1 MTAAWVAGS
10 VRARAMA
17 RRRLG
22 AAAARSLAQ
31 SGSLGD
37 AVDQLATTPYG
48 HDVRPG
54 QTLAEAQ
61 RAVAATVLWHFRVL
75 AGWTPWE
82 GTPILRILAAGFEIA
97 DVDDLIRSFRGDPA
111 APPSY
116 QLGALG
122 TSWPQLRSAG
132 SLADLRGRLAVSPW
146 SDPGEDSASA
156 IQVGMRLSW
165 AYRAGGL
172 VPEAWRLGGAG
183 LLVARERFAAHRP
196 LVGSA
201 AAHAEFLLGEWA
213 VRALTLDELV
223 RALPREAAWPLEGVE
238 GPADLWRAES
248 TWWRGVEDAAFRML
262 HGAGFEPARLV
273 GAAAVLASD
282 AWRVR
287 AALEVAARGGRG
299 LEVFDD
305 VA

>member
-31 SGSLGD
+31 APSLAD
-37 AVDQLATTPYG
+37 AVDQLVRTPYG

-61 RAVAATVLWHFRVL
+61 HAVAATVLWHYRVL

-82 GTPILRILAAGFEIA
+82 GTQTLRVLAAGFEIA
-97 DVDDLIRSFRGDPA
+97 NVDELLRSFQGDPTA
-111 APPSY
+111 SPY
-116 QLGALG
+116 QLGALS
-122 TSWPQLRSAG
+122 TSWAHLRSATSIG
-132 SLADLRGRLAVSPW
+132 DLRARLAASPW
-146 SDPGEDSASA
+146 GDPGEDSASA
-156 IQVGMRLSW
+156 IQVGMRLAW
-165 AYRAGGL
+165 ANGAAGSI
-172 VPEAWRLGGAG
+172 PEAWRIGGAAV
-183 LLVARERFAAHRP
+183 LVARERFVAR
-196 LVGSA
+196 
-201 AAHAEFLLGEWA
+201 
-213 VRALTLDELV
+213 RALAGPAARRATTMLAEPAARAVTLEELV
-223 RALPREAAWPLEGVE
+223 RALPRDAAWPLEDLHD
-238 GPADLWRAES
+238 PADLWRAES
-248 TWWRGVEDAAFRML
+248 AWWRRVEGTAFRML
-262 HGAGFEPARLV
+262 RGAGFESARLV
-273 GAAAVLASD
+273 GAAAVLATD

-287 AALEVAARGGRG
+287 AALEVAARAGRG